1 MKVLNVN
8 VILDPVLGGG
18 TAERTFQMSK
28 AFSDAGVECAVLT
41 TDVGL
46 TPHRVQAL
54 NGTPVIALH
63 CIFKRFFVVLFS
75 VTKLKRLIESV
86 DIVHLMGHWNML
98 NVIVY
103 LISRITKT
111 PYVICPAGELNIFG
125 RSVLLK
131 KIFNALIGKK
141 IIRAA
146 SGYVAVTNDEA
157 LLFKKFNVDEKK
169 VIVVP
174 NGVSPKDFTQE
185 VTGLQNKKINTQ
197 GAPYILFMG
206 RLNLIKGPDLLLHA
220 FINISRKFPN
230 YHLVFAG
237 PDGGMLEQLEKL
249 AHQSTVSNRIHFVGY
264 VNGLDKV
271 SAYSDADLLIIPSR
285 HEAMSI
291 VVLESG
297 MVKTP
302 VLITDQCGFDII
314 EKQLAGLVV
323 EANIS
328 AIEAGLSIAL
338 SKKEKLLNMGENLHQ
353 FVMQNYTW
361 DIIAQKYISFFQSI
375 VDHQKHR
382 KIT

>member
-28 AFSDAGVECAVLT
+28 AFYDAGVECTILT

-46 TPHRVQAL
+46 TEPRVEAL
-54 NGTPVIALH
+54 KGIPVIALH
-63 CIFKRFFVVLFS
+63 CIFKRFFVVSFS
-75 VTKLKRLIESV
+75 IFKLKRLIESV
-86 DIVHLMGHWNML
+86 DIVHLMGHWNVL

-103 LISRITKT
+103 LITRITKT

-131 KIFNALIGKK
+131 NIFNVLIGKK
-141 IIRAA
+141 IIRDA
-146 SGYVAVTNDEA
+146 SGYVAVTNDEV
-157 LLFKKFNVDEKK
+157 LLFKKCNVDEKK

-174 NGVSPKDFTQE
+174 NGVSPKDFIQK
-185 VTGLQNKKINTQ
+185 VTGSQSTKINTQ

-220 FINISRKFPN
+220 FINISLKFPE

-249 AHQSTVSNRIHFVGY
+249 AHQSSVSNRIHFVGY
-264 VNGLDKV
+264 INGLDKV
-271 SAYSDADLLIIPSR
+271 TAYSDADLLVIPSR

-302 VLITDQCGFDII
+302 VLITNQCGFDII
-314 EKQLAGLVV
+314 EDKSGGLVV

-328 AIEAGLSIAL
+328 AIQAGLSIAL
-338 SKKEKLLNMGENLHQ
+338 GEKEKLHSMGEHLHQ
-353 FVMQNYTW
+353 FVIQNYTW
-361 DIIAQKYISFFQSI
+361 DIIARKYLLFFQS
-375 VDHQKHR
+375 VVNNKKHSR
-382 KIT
+382 TK